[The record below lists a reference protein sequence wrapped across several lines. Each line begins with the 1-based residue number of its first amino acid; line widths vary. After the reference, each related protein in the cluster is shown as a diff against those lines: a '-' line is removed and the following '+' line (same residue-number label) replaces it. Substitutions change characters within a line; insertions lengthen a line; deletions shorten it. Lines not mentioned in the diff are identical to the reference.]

1 MTLFVERGTESRV
14 GTCNIYLQAPK
25 NIGVFRLDSSAG
37 RALALQAR
45 GRRFESCSSHAKRIS
60 YIFICVS
67 FRLNNLNKVVK
78 SLSTIAQ
85 LVECLTS
92 VDTGVSRQL

>member
-1 MTLFVERGTESRV
+1 M
-14 GTCNIYLQAPK
+14 
-25 NIGVFRLDSSAG
+25 
-37 RALALQAR
+37 
-45 GRRFESCSSHAKRIS
+45 
-60 YIFICVS
+60 CVS